1 MSIGMFVIVVI
12 MLAAVFSF
20 LIRSMRKVISVN
32 ATTEARSEFLANM
45 SHEIRTPLH
54 GIIGLLYLM
63 KNDLEHCTDK
73 RIIMQRL
80 DKVTDTADYL
90 LSLINNI
97 LDITKLQ
104 EENVELASNV
114 LSMEML
120 VDDVWFMQKSAIQ
133 NKGIT
138 LTVQKKIYEPWFIGD
153 EVAIKQVLMNILSN
167 AAKFTPA
174 GGSIDFSATQ
184 IKSDEH
190 HVTAAFVC
198 RDTGCGMGEEFLE
211 HIWENFSQERNNNES
226 SVKGTGLGMAI
237 TKRLV
242 DAMGGDIRVESKQGE
257 GTTFFVDLHFEIAK
271 EPEEHYPEPQM
282 ETTPQPSKKK
292 SLKIMVVEDNDLNA
306 EILIEILE
314 NNGFE
319 VVHAPDGKEAVEQ
332 FAASSPGEIGVIL
345 MDVKMPVMDGCEATR
360 AIRAMKRKDAKKVAI
375 FACTANNFSEDR
387 ELAEESGMDDFLAK
401 PIDMKKLLQKLEKL
415 EG

>member
-1 MSIGMFVIVVI
+1 
-12 MLAAVFSF
+12 
-20 LIRSMRKVISVN
+20 
-32 ATTEARSEFLANM
+32 
-45 SHEIRTPLH
+45 
-54 GIIGLLYLM
+54 
-63 KNDLEHCTDK
+63 
-73 RIIMQRL
+73 
-80 DKVTDTADYL
+80 
-90 LSLINNI
+90 
-97 LDITKLQ
+97 
-104 EENVELASNV
+104 
-114 LSMEML
+114 
-120 VDDVWFMQKSAIQ
+120 
-133 NKGIT
+133 
-138 LTVQKKIYEPWFIGD
+138 
-153 EVAIKQVLMNILSN
+153 
-167 AAKFTPA
+167 
-174 GGSIDFSATQ
+174 
-184 IKSDEH
+184 
-190 HVTAAFVC
+190 
-198 RDTGCGMGEEFLE
+198 MGEEFLE

-332 FAASSPGEIGVIL
+332 FAASEPGEIGVIL